1 MAKRF
6 IPNNNG
12 KSKKLLK
19 DDLRVASFVE
29 AYTNPNSK
37 TFNNILQSGLKAG
50 YTQEY
55 SENISVRKPKWWL
68 ELQEQLEGRHKRML
82 EKAERNLIKFLEDDT
97 DKQIQAKTTLF
108 VSERLGKE
116 HYSVRQELTDK
127 GGRRLFTDKSKE
139 TASIPLS
146 QLFKAKD

>member
-1 MAKRF
+1 MKKF

-19 DDLRVASFVE
+19 TDQRVMAFVE
-29 AYTNPNSK
+29 AYTNPNKK

-55 SENISVRKPKWWL
+55 SENISVLKPKWWV
-68 ELQEQLEGRHKRML
+68 ELQDQLQNRHKMML
-82 EKAERNLIKFLEDDT
+82 EKAERNLINFLDD
-97 DKQIQAKTTLF
+97 DNKVIKNKTTLF

-116 HYSVRQELTDK
+116 YYSVRQELTDK
-127 GGRRLFTDKSKE
+127 GGRRLFNTNEKIN
-139 TASIPLS
+139 ASVPLTE
-146 QLFKAKD
+146 LFKVSD

>member
-1 MAKRF
+1 MARKF

-19 DDLRVASFVE
+19 NDLRVASFVE

-50 YTQEY
+50 YTREY
-55 SENISVRKPKWWL
+55 SENISSEKPKWWI
-68 ELQEQLEGRHKRML
+68 ELQEQLETRHKRML
-82 EKAERNLIKFLEDDT
+82 EKAERNLIKFLEDDS

-127 GGRRLFTDKSKE
+127 GGRRLFADKESS
-139 TASIPLS
+139 TASVPLS
-146 QLFKAKD
+146 KLFKVKE